1 MVDNSLT
8 AEVEAAKREAM
19 RIRFR
24 RVMGETVPSHTVKQI
39 RRKIAKCV
47 KELDSCERG
56 KDA

>member
-1 MVDNSLT
+1 MADNSLT
-8 AEVEAAKREAM
+8 TEVEAAKREAM

-24 RVMGETVPSHTVKQI
+24 KILGETVPSHTVKEI

>member
-1 MVDNSLT
+1 MSENSLT

-24 RVMGETVPSHTVKQI
+24 KVWGETVPSHTVKEI

-56 KDA
+56 QDA